1 MALLSIRGLAAGY
14 GSLTVLRDVNLD
26 IEPGALVAVL
36 GANGAGKSTLVR
48 TILGI
53 ARCFDGS
60 IRFDGEDIANI
71 DTAGRIRRGIG
82 VIPEGRQLFGDMT
95 VQENL
100 ALGQYVHRTLG
111 RPPSVREMGRVLDL
125 LPRLR
130 ERLRQPAASLSG
142 GEAQMLAIGRALMSR
157 PRLLLCDEPSLGL
170 APQKVAEMFATLDAL
185 RQNGTTILLA
195 DQNAMAALRLADQ
208 AYVLEAGRVVAAGVG
223 PDLAADPRLR
233 ASYLGHPLVAP
244 GW

>member
-1 MALLSIRGLAAGY
+1 VALLSINGLEAGY
-14 GSLTVLRDVNLD
+14 GGITVLRDVD
-26 IEPGALVAVL
+26 IDVEPGAFVAVL

-53 ARCFDGS
+53 ARRFKGS
-60 IRFDGEDIANI
+60 IRFDGEDIGDL
-71 DTAGRIRRGIG
+71 DTAARIRRGVG

-100 ALGQYVHRTLG
+100 ALGQYVHRSFG
-111 RPPSVREMGRVLDL
+111 RPPPMREMEWVLDL

-130 ERLRQPAASLSG
+130 ERLRQSAAGLSG

-170 APQKVAEMFATLDAL
+170 APLRVAEMFATLDRL
-185 RQNGTTILLA
+185 RQDGTAVLLA
-195 DQNAMAALRLADQ
+195 DQNAKAALRLSDRAF
-208 AYVLEAGRVVAAGVG
+208 VLESGRVVASGHG
-223 PDLAADPRLR
+223 DELAADPRLR
-233 ASYLGHPLVAP
+233 SAYLGGA
-244 GW
+244 GTTAE